1 MKDLPPGMGVA
12 LVVLLALVVAAVLG
26 ERRGSGGGEG
36 DAVPPS
42 AAAGSVYDGR
52 SPSEPGDDEQRVLV
66 ELPRPALA
74 DRDDL
79 ESLSAEE
86 QSAYVRSL
94 EREGASLRSAL
105 GARGVELRDPVS
117 FGRTWDGFAAT
128 VDSSDLASLSSL
140 GARVL
145 PLRRFYPATSEPV
158 PVRGA
163 APKLPAPPPGSQ
175 PPIAI
180 LDTGADS
187 RLFSGRAAPG
197 FDALER
203 DANATPG
210 ADPRTPSRRETT
222 GTALAEIVAAA
233 GERVLTIRVAGY
245 GSARPDVN
253 GTTDALLAGLER
265 AVDPN
270 GDGAVDDAVRVALVG
285 VSAPYAGFADS
296 AEAQAVRGAGKLG
309 TLVVA
314 PAGNEGRA
322 RPPHG
327 VVGSPGGA
335 RAALAAGATE
345 GGAGL
350 PHVTVTV
357 GERELA
363 GAAALGG
370 APPDGGEL
378 AGPVTSTDSAALL
391 RGRVRLAGRVALVR
405 AGANPAAQAAAAA
418 EAGATAVLLADPGDR
433 PLPTMAA
440 GRAPAPVIGLTG
452 AAAKAA
458 LEAKPGA
465 KVSFGRVELARAERA
480 GDPAPFSS
488 RGPAY
493 DGSPKPDALAP
504 GVAVTSV
511 GVVAGTGVAAARVA
525 VRASRLARQRPA
537 ETPAGLRSA
546 LTPRSAAEAGAR
558 RAPAVPLG
566 PLRLSRSRG
575 DVVGV
580 RFALGAFDRGD
591 PLTTGTRIE
600 PAARLDLELVDAAGA
615 VRQRLTPVD
624 GARDL
629 LPAEYAYRLPARA
642 LGELTPGEYRFRATA
657 RAPRREQA
665 RTRRS
670 ASFEVRVTVTLYTRP
685 GCHLCDDARAALE
698 RVRQQHPFTLTEIDI
713 ESDDALH
720 RALLERIPV
729 VELDGEHLFDYFV
742 DEAALAA
749 RLSRHGLE

>member
-1 MKDLPPGMGVA
+1 M
-12 LVVLLALVVAAVLG
+12 LG
-26 ERRGSGGGEG
+26 ERGGGGGGEG
-36 DAVPPS
+36 EAVPPS

-94 EREGASLRSAL
+94 EREGTSLRSAL
-105 GARGVELRDPVS
+105 GARGVELRDAVS

-158 PVRGA
+158 PVRGP
-163 APKLPAPPPGSQ
+163 APKLPAAPPGSQ

-187 RLFSGRAAPG
+187 RRFSGRAAPG

-245 GSARPDVN
+245 GSARPDVH

-350 PHVTVTV
+350 PRVTVTV

-370 APPDGGEL
+370 APPAGSAEL

-418 EAGATAVLLADPGDR
+418 EAGAKAVLLADPGDR
-433 PLPTMAA
+433 PLPMLSA
-440 GRAPAPVIGLTG
+440 GRAPAPVVGLTG

-465 KVSFGRVELARAERA
+465 KVSFGRVELSKAKAAAE
-480 GDPAPFSS
+480 PAPFSS

-525 VRASRLARQRPA
+525 VRASRLARERPA

-546 LTPRSAAEAGAR
+546 LQAALRRRGA
-558 RAPAVPLG
+558 A
-566 PLRLSRSRG
+566 
-575 DVVGV
+575 
-580 RFALGAFDRGD
+580 
-591 PLTTGTRIE
+591 
-600 PAARLDLELVDAAGA
+600 PAARPPCRSGRCGSPAAGA
-615 VRQRLTPVD
+615 TSS
-624 GARDL
+624 AC
-629 LPAEYAYRLPARA
+629 AS
-642 LGELTPGEYRFRATA
+642 
-657 RAPRREQA
+657 
-665 RTRRS
+665 RS
-670 ASFEVRVTVTLYTRP
+670 ARSTAATR
-685 GCHLCDDARAALE
+685 
-698 RVRQQHPFTLTEIDI
+698 
-713 ESDDALH
+713 
-720 RALLERIPV
+720 
-729 VELDGEHLFDYFV
+729 
-742 DEAALAA
+742 
-749 RLSRHGLE
+749 

>member
-12 LVVLLALVVAAVLG
+12 LVVLLALAVVAVVG
-26 ERRGSGGGEG
+26 ERGGGGGGRGSP
-36 DAVPPS
+36 VPPS
-42 AAAGSVYDGR
+42 AATGSVYDGR
-52 SPSEPGDDEQRVLV
+52 SPSEPGDGEQRVLV
-66 ELPRPALA
+66 ALPRPALA
-74 DRDDL
+74 DRDDV
-79 ESLSAEE
+79 ESLSPDE

-105 GARGVELRDPVS
+105 GARGVELRDAVP
-117 FGRTWDGFAAT
+117 FARTWDGFAAT

-145 PLRRFYPATSEPV
+145 PVRRFYPATSEPV

-163 APKLPAPPPGSQ
+163 TPRLPAAPPGSQ

-180 LDTGADS
+180 LDTGADN
-187 RLFSGRAAPG
+187 RVFAGRVAPG

-203 DANATPG
+203 DANPTAG
-210 ADPRTPSRRETT
+210 ADPRTPARRETT
-222 GTALAEIVAAA
+222 GTALGEVVAAA

-245 GSARPDVN
+245 GSTRPDIH

-285 VSAPYAGFADS
+285 VNAPYAGFAGS

-314 PAGNEGRA
+314 PAGNEGPA

-327 VVGSPGGA
+327 VVGSPGAA

-345 GGAGL
+345 GGGGL
-350 PHVTVTV
+350 PRVAVTV
-357 GERELA
+357 GARELA
-363 GAAALGG
+363 GAAVLGG
-370 APPDGGEL
+370 APPAGSAAL
-378 AGPVTSTDSAALL
+378 AGPVASTDTAELL
-391 RGRVRLAGRVALVR
+391 RGRVRLAGRIALVR
-405 AGANPAAQAAAAA
+405 AGENPAAQAAAAA
-418 EAGATAVLLADPGDR
+418 GAGAKAVLVADPRDR
-433 PLPTMAA
+433 PLPMLSA
-440 GRAPAPVIGLTG
+440 GRAAAPVIGLTG

-465 KVSFGRVELARAERA
+465 KVSFGRAELARAEKA
-480 GDPAPFSS
+480 GGAASGGAAAGPAPFSS
-488 RGPAY
+488 RGPAF
-493 DGSPKPDALAP
+493 DGASKPDLLAP

-511 GVVAGTGVAAARVA
+511 GAVAGTGVAAARVA
-525 VRASRLARQRPA
+525 ARVARLARQRPA
-537 ETPAGLRSA
+537 ETPAGLREA
-546 LTPRSAAEAGAR
+546 LVPREAAEAGAG

-566 PLRLSRSRG
+566 PLRLTRSG
-575 DVVGV
+575 DDVVGV

-591 PLTTGTRIE
+591 PLAGGTRIE
-600 PAARLDLELVDAAGA
+600 PAARLELELLDADGA

-629 LPAEYAYRLPARA
+629 LPAEYAYRLPASA
-642 LGELTPGEYRFRATA
+642 LRDLAPGEYRFRATA
-657 RAPRREQA
+657 RAPRREQP

-670 ASFEVRVTVTLYTRP
+670 PAFDVR
-685 GCHLCDDARAALE
+685 
-698 RVRQQHPFTLTEIDI
+698 
-713 ESDDALH
+713 
-720 RALLERIPV
+720 
-729 VELDGEHLFDYFV
+729 
-742 DEAALAA
+742 
-749 RLSRHGLE
+749 

>member
-26 ERRGSGGGEG
+26 ERGGSGGGEG
-36 DAVPPS
+36 EAVPPS

-105 GARGVELRDPVS
+105 GARGVELRDAVS

-128 VDSSDLASLSSL
+128 VDASDLASLSSL

-163 APKLPAPPPGSQ
+163 APKLPAAPPGSQ

-210 ADPRTPSRRETT
+210 ADPRTPSRREAT

-245 GSARPDVN
+245 GSARPDVH

-350 PHVTVTV
+350 PRVTVTV
-357 GERELA
+357 GGRELA

-418 EAGATAVLLADPGDR
+418 EAGAKAVLLAEPGDR
-433 PLPTMAA
+433 PLPMMAA

-465 KVSFGRVELARAERA
+465 KVSFGRVELARAKGPGGAGGATSARPARAVLFARPGLRRLAEAGRARARRGRDLRRRRGRDRRRRRA
-480 GDPAPFSS
+480 GGRA
-488 RGPAY
+488 R
-493 DGSPKPDALAP
+493 LAARP
-504 GVAVTSV
+504 
-511 GVVAGTGVAAARVA
+511 AAARGDA
-525 VRASRLARQRPA
+525 RPGSAPPCSRAP
-537 ETPAGLRSA
+537 P
-546 LTPRSAAEAGAR
+546 PR
-558 RAPAVPLG
+558 RAPRVRP
-566 PLRLSRSRG
+566 PCRSGRCG
-575 DVVGV
+575 S
-580 RFALGAFDRGD
+580 
-591 PLTTGTRIE
+591 P
-600 PAARLDLELVDAAGA
+600 AAGA
-615 VRQRLTPVD
+615 TSS
-624 GARDL
+624 AC
-629 LPAEYAYRLPARA
+629 AS
-642 LGELTPGEYRFRATA
+642 
-657 RAPRREQA
+657 
-665 RTRRS
+665 RS
-670 ASFEVRVTVTLYTRP
+670 ARSTAATR
-685 GCHLCDDARAALE
+685 
-698 RVRQQHPFTLTEIDI
+698 
-713 ESDDALH
+713 
-720 RALLERIPV
+720 
-729 VELDGEHLFDYFV
+729 
-742 DEAALAA
+742 
-749 RLSRHGLE
+749 

>member
-1 MKDLPPGMGVA
+1 MKDVPPGMGVA
-12 LVVLLALVVAAVLG
+12 LVVLLALAVVAVLG
-26 ERRGSGGGEG
+26 DRGGGGGG
-36 DAVPPS
+36 DRSPVPPS
-42 AAAGSVYDGR
+42 AATGSVYDGR
-52 SPSEPGDDEQRVLV
+52 SPSEPGDGEQRVLV

-74 DRDDL
+74 DRDDV
-79 ESLSAEE
+79 ESLSPDE

-105 GARGVELRDPVS
+105 GARGVELRDAVS

-128 VDSSDLASLSSL
+128 VDTSDLASLSSL

-145 PLRRFYPATSEPV
+145 PVRRFYPATSEPV

-163 APKLPAPPPGSQ
+163 APRLPAAPPGSQ

-180 LDTGADS
+180 LDTGADN
-187 RLFSGRAAPG
+187 RVFAGRVAPG
-197 FDALER
+197 VDALER
-203 DANATPG
+203 DANPTPG

-222 GTALAEIVAAA
+222 GTALGEVVAAA

-245 GSARPDVN
+245 GSTRPDIH

-285 VSAPYAGFADS
+285 VNAPYAGFAGS

-314 PAGNEGRA
+314 PAGNEGPA

-327 VVGSPGGA
+327 VVGSPGAA
-335 RAALAAGATE
+335 RGALAAGATE
-345 GGAGL
+345 GGGGL
-350 PHVTVTV
+350 PRVTVTV

-363 GAAALGG
+363 GAAVLGG
-370 APPDGGEL
+370 APPAGSAAL
-378 AGPVTSTDSAALL
+378 AGPVASTDAAELL

-418 EAGATAVLLADPGDR
+418 GAGAKAVLLADPRDR
-433 PLPTMAA
+433 PLPMLSA
-440 GRAPAPVIGLTG
+440 GRAAAPVIGLTG

-458 LEAKPGA
+458 LAAKAGT
-465 KVSFGRVELARAERA
+465 KVSFGRVALGRAKGGGTA
-480 GDPAPFSS
+480 GRPAPFSS

-493 DGSPKPDALAP
+493 DSSPKPDVLAP

-511 GVVAGTGVAAARVA
+511 GVVAGTAVAAARVA
-525 VRASRLARQRPA
+525 VRAARLARRRPV

-546 LTPRSAAEAGAR
+546 LVPREAAEARAP

-566 PLRLSRSRG
+566 PLRLTRSG
-575 DVVGV
+575 DDVVGV

-591 PLTTGTRIE
+591 PLAGGTRIE

-615 VRQRLTPVD
+615 VQQRLTPVD

-629 LPAEYAYRLPARA
+629 LPAEYAYRLPASA
-642 LGELTPGEYRFRATA
+642 LRDLAPGEYRFRATA
-657 RAPRREQA
+657 RAPRREQP

-670 ASFEVRVTVTLYTRP
+670 PAFDVR
-685 GCHLCDDARAALE
+685 
-698 RVRQQHPFTLTEIDI
+698 
-713 ESDDALH
+713 
-720 RALLERIPV
+720 
-729 VELDGEHLFDYFV
+729 
-742 DEAALAA
+742 
-749 RLSRHGLE
+749 